1 MKGIKTRIDSMD
13 PAEWT
18 FATISS
24 DGIRGDL
31 MAPLIAA
38 GKTRDQ
44 AFQSTAK
51 SGPKA
56 YGDAMERMFDEA

>member
-1 MKGIKTRIDSMD
+1 MD

-31 MAPLIAA
+31 MKPLIAA

-44 AFQSTAK
+44 AFQATAK

-56 YGDAMERMFDEA
+56 YGDAMVRMFDEA

>member
-1 MKGIKTRIDSMD
+1 MD

-56 YGDAMERMFDEA
+56 YGDAMERMFDKA

>member
-1 MKGIKTRIDSMD
+1 MD

-44 AFQSTAK
+44 AFQATAK